1 MMGSLT
7 KEDWENYK
15 KAVEESVKKMTM
27 ALKENFELLKLA
39 DRELNKVV
47 EKKEKV

>member
-1 MMGSLT
+1 MGSLT
-7 KEDWENYK
+7 KEDWISYK
-15 KAVEESVKKMTM
+15 KTVVDSIKKMTM

-39 DRELNKVV
+39 DREINSFV

>member
-39 DRELNKVV
+39 DRVLNRFIV
-47 EKKEKV
+47 KKEMV

>member
-1 MMGSLT
+1 MMGSLS

-15 KAVEESVKKMTM
+15 KAVEESIKKMTM

-39 DRELNKVV
+39 DRELNKFV